1 MFQVTRQGSQ
11 MIVDIHGM
19 HAREAR
25 FRLDLL
31 IDNAPEEVREKVK
44 EVQKILGKRG
54 ALVVAPTHILEPEV
68 PWENVLAFV
77 DAARH
82 SYYE

>member
-1 MFQVTRQGSQ
+1 

-31 IDNAPEEVREKVK
+31 IDNAPEEVREIIV
-44 EVQKILGKRG
+44 IHATAMGKCLKTWCETISPARG
-54 ALVVAPTHILEPEV
+54 SKPFAPLTTPGK
-68 PWENVLAFV
+68 P
-77 DAARH
+77 
-82 SYYE
+82 

>member
-31 IDNAPEEVREKVK
+31 IDNAPEEVREIIV
-44 EVQKILGKRG
+44 IHGYSMGKCLKTWCETISPARG
-54 ALVVAPTHILEPEV
+54 SKPFAPLTTPGK
-68 PWENVLAFV
+68 P
-77 DAARH
+77 
-82 SYYE
+82 